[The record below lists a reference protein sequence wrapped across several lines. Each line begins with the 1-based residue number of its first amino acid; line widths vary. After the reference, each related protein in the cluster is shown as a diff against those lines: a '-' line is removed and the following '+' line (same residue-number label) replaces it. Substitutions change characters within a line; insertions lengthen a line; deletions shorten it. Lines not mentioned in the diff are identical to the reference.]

1 MSKRNLIWLAVIA
14 AAAVAGVLLVRTP
27 RPRGGTP
34 GARPGPAEQTRRLI
48 RESYYQ
54 PIPDGTL
61 DRGAI
66 RGMVESLDEFS
77 SYIPP
82 EKVRAFQRRMEG
94 KAFGLGLRVEIVDGQ
109 VRVIGPLADSPAHRA
124 RIVAGDRIL
133 SIDGKKLKGVAIEQ
147 VRRLLAPEDDTPVG
161 LELLRATGE
170 RETIRLSGASLALE
184 TVTGLFRNDAGK
196 WVHLIVPSE
205 GIAYL
210 RLREF
215 TPETSQ
221 QFQRVFRQLAR
232 LEGVVLDLRNNPGGA
247 RPAAI
252 AIADMFL
259 RKGTLVIVE
268 HRTGPAEQHVAHEAG
283 TVPDV
288 PVVILVDSRTAS
300 AAELVAGALQAGDRA
315 VLVGERTC
323 GKGCIQTMIPLG
335 GDLGQINLTT
345 AWFHFGSGEPIMRT
359 ADADR
364 WGITPH
370 VSVTVPAAR
379 RVELDK
385 LIARE
390 EVLPPPKPTT
400 RPATRATTAPDT
412 ARTARFLKM
421 DPQLDRAVD
430 LLRTPQR
437 ITRILEEAAKRRAA
451 EAKAREKEAPKPE

>member
-27 RPRGGTP
+27 QPRGG
-34 GARPGPAEQTRRLI
+34 GGGMRPGPAEQTRRLI

-54 PIPDGTL
+54 PLPDGTL
-61 DRGAI
+61 DRAAI

-77 SYIPP
+77 SYVPP
-82 EKVRAFQRRMEG
+82 EQVRAFQRRMGG

-124 RIVAGDRIL
+124 GIVAGDRIL
-133 SIDGKKLKGVAIEQ
+133 SIDGKKLKGLAMKQ
-147 VRRLLAPEDDTPVG
+147 VRRLLVPADDTPVG
-161 LELLRATGE
+161 LEMLRATGA
-170 RETIRLSGASLALE
+170 RKTVRLTAAPFCLE
-184 TVTGLFRNDAGK
+184 TVTGLFRDDAGK

-221 QFQRVFRQLAR
+221 QFQRAFRQLAR

-259 RKGTLVIVE
+259 RKGTIVIVE
-268 HRTGPAEQHVAHEAG
+268 HRTRPAEHHVAHEAG

-288 PVVILVDSRTAS
+288 PVVVLIDSRTAS
-300 AAELVAGALQAGDRA
+300 AAELVAGSLQAGDRA
-315 VLVGERTC
+315 VLVGERTR

-345 AWFHFGSGEPIMRT
+345 AWFHFGSGESIMRA

-364 WGITPH
+364 WGIDPH
-370 VSVTVPAAR
+370 VPVAVPAAR

-385 LIARE
+385 LFARE
-390 EVLPPPKPTT
+390 EVLSPPKPTT
-400 RPATRATTAPDT
+400 RPVTRATTAPDA
-412 ARTARFLKM
+412 ARTDRFLKL

-437 ITRILEEAAKRRAA
+437 ITRILEKAAERRAA
-451 EAKAREKEAPKPE
+451 EAKAREKKDSPSE